1 MNADWARHL
10 PAAVTVCDR
19 DGVILEMNDASA
31 RAFADNGGAALVGQ
45 SLYGCHGA
53 ESADKIRELL
63 RTERTNV
70 YTIEKGG
77 VRKMIYQAPWY
88 ENGRLGG
95 LVEIA
100 FELPAALPHFVR
112 D

>member
-1 MNADWARHL
+1 MTPAWARSL

-19 DGVILEMNDASA
+19 DGVILEMNEASA
-31 RAFADNGGAALVGQ
+31 RTFAEDGGAALVGK
-45 SLYGCHGA
+45 SLYDCHGA

-63 RTERTNV
+63 RTERSNV

-88 ENGRLGG
+88 EGSTLGG

-100 FELPAALPHFVR
+100 FELPADVPHFVR
-112 D
+112 G